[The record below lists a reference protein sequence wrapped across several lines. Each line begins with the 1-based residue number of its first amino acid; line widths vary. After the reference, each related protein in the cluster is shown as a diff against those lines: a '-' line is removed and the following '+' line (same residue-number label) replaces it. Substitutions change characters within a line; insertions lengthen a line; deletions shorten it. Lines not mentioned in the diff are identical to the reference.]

1 MPSWENLNFTL
12 VRIPEAV
19 ELSQGVGQ
27 TSRYLWNH
35 VLEGVHDLGTFG
47 FWVVGEATSED
58 DDGRQHHTEVQ
69 LGGDR
74 WVRAALLRVRHWEH
88 SVNF

>member
-35 VLEGVHDLGTFG
+35 VLEGFHDL
-47 FWVVGEATSED
+47 
-58 DDGRQHHTEVQ
+58 
-69 LGGDR
+69 
-74 WVRAALLRVRHWEH
+74 
-88 SVNF
+88 